1 MGDLPTLI
9 KEFYVRSAVRA
20 ERTRAA
26 HLLLRMSTG
35 HSWCALTA
43 SPTKCSTH
51 RFPSRSAT
59 RSHRMPQSGIKA
71 TRASASPQNNIICSF
86 GGPDKTMCVGSTPQN
101 KRARG
106 KSSSSR
112 KWRLPTLIKEF
123 YVRSAVRAE
132 RTRAAHL
139 LLRMSTGHSWC
150 ALTASPTKCSTH
162 RFPRYCMPRKSTDIL
177 KAPDVF
183 RHRGLKN
190 GGYLLSHNM
199 QYHRRC

>member
-1 MGDLPTLI
+1 MELSKWRLPVADTILVYVPKLRFSSKYSDVLRSPHRLEICGGPDGRRVGSIATYTKKPGILRYRASENGDLPTLI

-59 RSHRMPQSGIKA
+59 QSHRMPLSGIKA

-86 GGPDKTMCVGSTPQN
+86 GGPIIRWT
-101 KRARG
+101 
-106 KSSSSR
+106 
-112 KWRLPTLIKEF
+112 
-123 YVRSAVRAE
+123 
-132 RTRAAHL
+132 
-139 LLRMSTGHSWC
+139 
-150 ALTASPTKCSTH
+150 
-162 RFPRYCMPRKSTDIL
+162 
-177 KAPDVF
+177 
-183 RHRGLKN
+183 
-190 GGYLLSHNM
+190 
-199 QYHRRC
+199 

>member
-1 MGDLPTLI
+1 MIKWDFLGNNDIFSKVFVTNIWEVCDEAVGDLPTLI

-59 RSHRMPQSGIKA
+59 LSHRMPLSGIKA

-86 GGPDKTMCVGSTPQN
+86 GGPDNTMDVGARTQKQRTP
-101 KRARG
+101 KIALRG
-106 KSSSSR
+106 SES
-112 KWRLPTLIKEF
+112 
-123 YVRSAVRAE
+123 
-132 RTRAAHL
+132 
-139 LLRMSTGHSWC
+139 
-150 ALTASPTKCSTH
+150 
-162 RFPRYCMPRKSTDIL
+162 
-177 KAPDVF
+177 
-183 RHRGLKN
+183 

-199 QYHRRC
+199 QYHRRCWA